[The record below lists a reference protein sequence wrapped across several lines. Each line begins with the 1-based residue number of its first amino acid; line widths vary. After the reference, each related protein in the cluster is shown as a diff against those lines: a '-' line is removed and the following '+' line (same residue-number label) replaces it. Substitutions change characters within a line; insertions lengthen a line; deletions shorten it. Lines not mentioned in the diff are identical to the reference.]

1 VARLTGRE
9 AIEALKEARF
19 KLAFMKDQ
27 LQKVVALTEVGSLV
41 QIKIKNII
49 REI

>member
-9 AIEALKEARF
+9 AIEALKEAQF

-27 LQKVVALTEVGSLV
+27 LQKVVALTEAGSMI
-41 QIKIKNII
+41 QIKIKNVI